1 MSSTAIRSEIT
12 STPNFQ
18 FNRIDYFA
26 HTISPLLFRSLRSS
40 VELMPERVMP
50 FRECRRQ
57 DNKLTLETIVKQKK
71 SKLES
76 RIKER
81 KRTISDDVFSDFEKK
96 KKVEMPS
103 PFHEID
109 VCILR
114 CRKSDIQ
121 CEDVDPSCSCTIDDE
136 KPCASAS
143 QCLNKAMLVECQDC
157 PSGENCQNSRFQR
170 RQYSA
175 TEVRPSGAKGFG
187 LFAVERIRKGSL
199 IIEFL
204 GEIIDHKEFF
214 RRIKIY
220 EKSNDV
226 QHHYLMCLE
235 SRAYIDAT
243 KFGNKGRFINH
254 SCSPNA
260 TTQQWI
266 IKDRV
271 LTTRNSKTDN
281 KECVTSTCIG
291 FFCVERHRS

>member
-1 MSSTAIRSEIT
+1 
-12 STPNFQ
+12 
-18 FNRIDYFA
+18 
-26 HTISPLLFRSLRSS
+26 
-40 VELMPERVMP
+40 MPERVMP
-50 FRECRRQ
+50 VRECRRQ
-57 DNKLTLETIVKQKK
+57 DNKLTLKTVLKQKK
-71 SKLES
+71 SKPES
-76 RIKER
+76 RTRKR
-81 KRTISDDVFSDFEKK
+81 KRTISDDVSSDLQKE

-103 PFHEID
+103 PFQEID

-121 CEDVDPSCSCTIDDE
+121 CEDVDPSCSCTIDNE
-136 KPCASAS
+136 KPCALAS
-143 QCLNKAMLVECQDC
+143 QCLNRAMLVECQDC
-157 PSGENCQNSRFQR
+157 PNGENCQNSRFQR

-187 LFAVERIRKGSL
+187 LFAVEKIRKDSL

-214 RRIKIY
+214 CRIQIY
-220 EKSNDV
+220 EKSKDV

-266 IKDRV
+266 IKDRL
-271 LTTRNSKTDN
+271 LTRINRIDD

-291 FFCVERHRS
+291 FFALKDIEADEEITFDYNFENFGRQQLQQVCYCGSPSCRGYI